1 VKDREW
7 FRWLRR
13 RFREAVRDNQWLL
26 PAAGAL
32 TGVLLAMVIGTGG
45 GVETHKWTVTVDRS
59 RDTLLTVLG
68 LVFTALSIVLALASV
83 AAQNVVGRFGSRVLR
98 MYNRRSADRWVIGMF
113 SLAATFIL
121 AEQFQLRRLD
131 PSAPAPVAGL
141 AVSVVLLVIT
151 GTTMIWYI
159 SAVIRWFRVDRTVAR
174 IIEVERQTLNGVAR
188 ARSGSVCTSIPERPE
203 TVTDLLAPRSG
214 HLAEIDTNM
223 ILRLCDTA
231 PALIVLTPPLGA
243 PVVEGQPIGWV
254 TSRDPLGQLPPEE
267 HIADRLDI
275 SGTREL
281 LHSVEYGLFALVDI
295 AIMALSPAINDPNSA
310 VVVIEE
316 MSFLF
321 PEIAKVP
328 LGPYAV
334 PDPESWPRVVV
345 YARSFGELVELAT
358 TQIVLYGIA
367 DPNVAMAL
375 RRFATSLDLLDLN
388 NQDQRYVDEFAAKL
402 ESAPTEGISHGG

>member
-13 RFREAVRDNQWLL
+13 RFREAVHDNQWLL
-26 PAAGAL
+26 PALGGL
-32 TGVLLAMVIGTGG
+32 TGLLLAMVIGTGG
-45 GVETHKWTVTVDRS
+45 GVETHEWTVTVDRS
-59 RDTLLTVLG
+59 RDTLLTILG

-83 AAQNVVGRFGSRVLR
+83 SAQNVVGRFGSRVLR
-98 MYNRRSADRWVIGMF
+98 LYTRRSADRWVIGMF
-113 SLAATFIL
+113 ALAAAFIL
-121 AEQFQLRRLD
+121 VEQFQLRTLD
-131 PSAPAPVAGL
+131 PSSPAPGAGL
-141 AVSVVLLVIT
+141 TVSVFLLVIT
-151 GTTMIWYI
+151 GSTLIWYI
-159 SAVIRWFRVDRTVAR
+159 SAVIRWFRVDRTVTR
-174 IIEVERQTLNGVAR
+174 IVESERQTLNGIAR
-188 ARSGSVCTSIPERPE
+188 ARVGSVSASIPERPD

-214 HLAEIDTNM
+214 HLAEVDTDM
-223 ILRLCDTA
+223 ILRVCGSIDALVVIT
-231 PALIVLTPPLGA
+231 PALEM

-254 TSRDPLGQLPPEE
+254 TSRDPLSQLPPETY
-267 HIADRLDI
+267 IADRIDI

-334 PDPESWPRVVV
+334 PDTESWPRVVV
-345 YARSFGELVELAT
+345 FARSFGELVELAT
-358 TQIVLYGIA
+358 TQIVLYGIT
-367 DPNVAMAL
+367 DPNVVTAL
-375 RRFATSLDLLDLN
+375 RRFATSLNLLELSDD
-388 NQDQRYVDEFAAKL
+388 DQRYVDEFAAKL
-402 ESAPTEGISHGG
+402 EDPPTV